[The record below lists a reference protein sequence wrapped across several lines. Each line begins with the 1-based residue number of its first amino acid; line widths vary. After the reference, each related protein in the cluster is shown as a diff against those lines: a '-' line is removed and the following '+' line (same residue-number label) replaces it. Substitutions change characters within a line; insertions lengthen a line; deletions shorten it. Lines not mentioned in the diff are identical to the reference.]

1 MALRSRVIY
10 ANRSVGKIFSK
21 GMCHPFFFRGRPVD
35 YASVVEKIEELAAGA
50 GGDPSVASIDKMIR
64 IVDLST
70 GERRT
75 YTLTEPGK
83 ANPRRGLVSIFS
95 PLGAALLSSK
105 VGEVVKVVMM
115 GFEKEVRIIEVQ

>member
-1 MALRSRVIY
+1 MIY

-21 GMCHPFFFRGRPVD
+21 GMCHSFFFRGRPVD

>member
-1 MALRSRVIY
+1 MIY

-83 ANPRRGLVSIFS
+83 SNPRRGLVSIFS